1 MRIVSDDKHGIP
13 YDERITGE
21 HDPKDPDGLLTDDP
35 SQLDADDRD
44 PDAPL
49 EETASDHYPT
59 VPSHHGV
66 TQSGP
71 EA

>member
-1 MRIVSDDKHGIP
+1 MTGDHGTP

-21 HDPKDPDGLLTDDP
+21 HDPKDPDGLLTVGDTAH
-35 SQLDADDRD
+35 DADDHD
-44 PDAPL
+44 PDAPH
-49 EETASDHYPT
+49 EEVASDDYLA

-66 TQSGP
+66 TESGP